1 MKIDQLDITDHK
13 IWRDKRIKPEAKE
26 IYAYIYSKGFDR
38 IITHINIGELQQVLH
53 IKNVGLRNNL
63 KRLEIY
69 KYLIF
74 KEYQT
79 GMYEI
84 HIY

>member
-13 IWRDKRIKPEAKE
+13 IWRDKRIKPETKE

-38 IITHINIGELQQVLH
+38 TITHINIGELQQVLH

>member
-13 IWRDKRIKPEAKE
+13 IWRDKRIKPETKE

-38 IITHINIGELQQVLH
+38 TITHINIGELQQILH

-69 KYLIF
+69 KYLVF